1 MREKLESLFVRLFFK
16 VIKDYSI
23 FFLVDDGAYYV
34 NDITVDVETKEIVM
48 KYEYRRGLN
57 NESIE

>member
-1 MREKLESLFVRLFFK
+1 MREKLEYLFVRLFFK

-48 KYEYRRGLN
+48 KYEYRRGLD
-57 NESIE
+57 